1 MHETIYAPW
10 RSRQL
15 QERRVMTDEKVINKE
30 RAKER
35 SKERQKEITRYPISD
50 TGYRRP
56 VSECLRDDDFFSG
69 RFDAV
74 DLAIC
79 VTRGTRK
86 DRALWRTYL
95 RNGSI
100 DECDFLQC
108 VFKQWRENC
117 SDGMPDNSASCL
129 QSKLNPFRKGV
140 AR

>member
-35 SKERQKEITRYPISD
+35 SKERQKENTD
-50 TGYRRP
+50 TDIDIGYRRP
-56 VSECLRDDDFFSG
+56 VSGRLRSEDFFSG
-69 RFDAV
+69 EYDAV

-79 VTRGTRK
+79 VTDGTRK
-86 DRALWRTYL
+86 DRALWRKYL

-108 VFKQWRENC
+108 VFLQWRENH
-117 SDGMPDNSASCL
+117 SDGMPDNAASCL
-129 QSKLNPFRKGV
+129 QAKLNPFRKGA